1 MAATENNN
9 SRCEIRIPWNSL
21 LCIIFIILLGTVPL
35 FFFNLLTKEALN
47 NSLQHSNEK
56 SVSTFNHLVKDS
68 LNSFP
73 NLSDEKSVFAFDPL
87 VKASL
92 NSSPNLSEEKNVIAE
107 MDLAVDKFSQ
117 WTGYWLSIISCVIAL
132 FTLIQAYTNYQS
144 RQDTKKEIEDAK
156 KENKEKYKEQKI
168 EFEKQKEE
176 LKEQNKKI
184 EKRFIELSE
193 EMRSSAYQNRL
204 SCISAC
210 ISTFPDAFSLTPTSE
225 RQLFTKSFLQMLFME
240 YDEYTNYVKMA
251 IDCMKV
257 CKESGSSMHI
267 DLCKEVKYV
276 YLIWCDISI
285 AVNHA
290 MNDFSSVDQNIA
302 FNDLKDLLSTAIR
315 DYHDNIINPTNVAE
329 RMLEIKEAMRQLI
342 NIL

>member
-1 MAATENNN
+1 MIW
-9 SRCEIRIPWNSL
+9 SIGL
-21 LCIIFIILLGTVPL
+21 ILVLIGVVVL
-35 FFFNLLTKEALN
+35 FFFILFTRETLGIPL
-47 NSLQHSNEK
+47 
-56 SVSTFNHLVKDS
+56 
-68 LNSFP
+68 
-73 NLSDEKSVFAFDPL
+73 NLSDKS
-87 VKASL
+87 S
-92 NSSPNLSEEKNVIAE
+92 VIAE

-132 FTLIQAYTNYQS
+132 FTLIQAFTNYQS
-144 RQDTKKEIEDAK
+144 RKESKEEIEK
-156 KENKEKYKEQKI
+156 S
-168 EFEKQKEE
+168 KEE
-176 LKEQNKKI
+176 I
-184 EKRFIELSE
+184 EKAKEEIEKAEKEAQDNYNRANYELSKKFIELSE

-225 RQLFTKSFLQMLFME
+225 RQRFTESFLKMLFNE
-240 YDEYTNYVKMA
+240 YEEYTNYVKMAIDLA

-267 DLCKEVKYV
+267 DLSKEMGYV

-315 DYHDNIINPTNVAE
+315 DYHDNIITPTNVAG
-329 RMLEIKEAMRQLI
+329 RMLKIKEVMKQLI
-342 NIL
+342 DIL

>member
-1 MAATENNN
+1 MVW
-9 SRCEIRIPWNSL
+9 S
-21 LCIIFIILLGTVPL
+21 IILISFLLFVVVL
-35 FFFNLLTKEALN
+35 FFFILFTRETLGIPL
-47 NSLQHSNEK
+47 
-56 SVSTFNHLVKDS
+56 
-68 LNSFP
+68 
-73 NLSDEKSVFAFDPL
+73 NLSDKS
-87 VKASL
+87 S
-92 NSSPNLSEEKNVIAE
+92 VIAE

-117 WTGYWLSIISCVIAL
+117 WTGYWLSIISCIIAL
-132 FTLIQAYTNYQS
+132 FTIIQAYTNYQS
-144 RQDTKKEIEDAK
+144 REDTKREIEEK
-156 KENKEKYKEQKI
+156 KE

-176 LKEQNKKI
+176 LKVQNKEY
-184 EKRFIELSE
+184 EKKFIELSE

-225 RQLFTKSFLQMLFME
+225 RQRFTESFLKMLFKE
-240 YDEYTNYVKMA
+240 YEEYTNYVKMAIDLA

-267 DLCKEVKYV
+267 DLSKEMGYV

-315 DYHDNIINPTNVAE
+315 DYHDKIINPTNVAE
-329 RMLEIKEAMRQLI
+329 RMLDIKEAMRQLI
-342 NIL
+342 KIL